1 MSENITD
8 KKIRFIDSHYKDL
21 FEIPNGGYIQ
31 LEQTSGEVVSK
42 KCGFI
47 DEYHTLVGTNVFHIC
62 EFAEHMES
70 NGTKYFPE
78 PEIAEEQ
85 AAWKVG
91 RSHYLAIQT
100 CDDGYDFTLYDDK
113 LAEFDGGQLDNPE
126 MSMLEIRNEILED
139 FKLEKRDLVE
149 TDYDELMDKAIE
161 LEIENV
167 RKQSLDTNL
176 NDLAGKLDRFA
187 ENFDHYEYQD
197 AVEDTASNIESIKND
212 LKAGNVEA
220 YQSYLKEMIV
230 ESREE
235 TSVEV
240 AKVLLKDLDKIA
252 PEKRP
257 SVMDKLKPTAEKEI
271 ASKSHKHKEPER

>member
-70 NGTKYFPE
+70 NGKKYFPE

-167 RKQSLDTNL
+167 RKQSLNTNL